1 MSKRARWVL
10 CMALFLT
17 CWMAGPPLAG
27 ASSAGAF
34 EEILEYVHELHISS
48 PQEEELY
55 DGAINGLVDTLEDPY
70 TVYMKPDEL
79 EEFSNS
85 LQGTFVGVGIELV
98 PGYSYPSILRIIEG
112 SPAENAGI
120 SAGDIII
127 KVDGND
133 IAEESLPNIV
143 QKIRGPEGTRVRLTI
158 RRDGRDDFDVE
169 LLRSSINLPSV
180 QGELLDG
187 GIGYINIDIF
197 GSSTADDFEEAL
209 ITLKQKGA
217 EKLILDLRNDPG
229 GYLQAAVQI
238 AGDFVEKGRVVVS
251 IVDSNNER
259 QSYYTKG
266 NMVAEGMPVAIL
278 VNGASASASEAL
290 AAALQD
296 YGVGALIGDRTFGKG
311 TVQTVIPLQAGGALK
326 LTTAKYHTPN
336 DRVIDHT
343 GLAPDIQVLT
353 PELQLEAAK
362 NWLNPP
368 DKTTVIL
375 EDGGTEAIVN
385 GSAVKLSQSPLQQ
398 GDTIYLPLRFVFEAL
413 GYRVDWQY
421 SDGSVKVA
429 DTRSEALFY
438 PGEDGRVL
446 SGGQVVTEA
455 APLLHKNEITYIPLS
470 SLNFFNLKVEV
481 DNGWITIE
489 K

>member
-1 MSKRARWVL
+1 
-10 CMALFLT
+10 MALFLA
-17 CWMAGPPLAG
+17 CWMAGPPLAD

-34 EEILEYVHELHISS
+34 EEILEYVHELHITS

-55 DGAINGLVDTLEDPY
+55 DGAINGLVDTLDDPY

-98 PGYSYPSILRIIEG
+98 PGYGYPNVLRIIEG
-112 SPAENAGI
+112 SPAEDAGI
-120 SAGDIII
+120 RAGDSII

-143 QKIRGPEGTRVRLTI
+143 QKIQGPEGTRVRLTI
-158 RRDGRDDFDVE
+158 RRDGGDDFDIE
-169 LLRSSINLPSV
+169 ILRSSINLPSV
-180 QGELLDG
+180 QGQLLDD
-187 GIGYINIDIF
+187 GIGYITIDIF
-197 GSSTADDFEEAL
+197 GSSTADDFGEAL
-209 ITLKQKGA
+209 TTLKKKGA

-229 GYLQAAVQI
+229 GYLQAAIQI

-259 QSYYTKG
+259 QNYYTEG
-266 NMVAEGMPVAIL
+266 NMLAGGMPVAIL
-278 VNGASASASEAL
+278 VNRASASASEAL
-290 AAALQD
+290 AGALQD
-296 YGVGALIGDRTFGKG
+296 YGVAVLIGDRTFGKG
-311 TVQTVIPLQAGGALK
+311 TVQTVIPLQTGGALK

-343 GLAPDIQVLT
+343 GLAPDIQILT

-362 NWLNPP
+362 NWLSPP

-375 EDGGTEAIVN
+375 EDGETEAIVN
-385 GSAVKLSQSPLQQ
+385 GSAVKLWQAPLRQ

-413 GYRVDWQY
+413 GYRVDWQP
-421 SDGSVKVA
+421 SDGSIKVI
-429 DTRSEALFY
+429 DNRSEAIFY

-446 SGGQVVTEA
+446 SGGQVETGAE
-455 APLLHKNEITYIPLS
+455 PLLHKNETTYAPLS
-470 SLNFFNLKVEV
+470 SLSFFNLKVEV
-481 DNGWITIE
+481 DNGRITIE